1 MSVRLTASTV
11 ALGALV
17 FVVASG
23 YAGSSAAETFTY
35 NPAGTLKSGSGTG
48 HQTTKNWA
56 PGIRFPIKDAP
67 AYLNSQ
73 VYGNGGLYGPGGGQ
87 CDKANFSY
95 PWWDNY
101 CEKRSWTMPLCPSG
115 KGHQGQDMRATTCEK
130 NKWWAVATI
139 GGTITSIGTYTVY
152 LKGDDGRTH
161 RYGHLQKAS
170 LQVKVGSKV
179 SKGQLIGKVSNEFGG
194 TPTSVHLHF
203 DLIAYVSGIGTTY
216 VSPYNALVES
226 YKALIGQTTPTC
238 DAAACAA
245 KSGCGSW
252 SACGGFSDVCDET
265 GTRSRTC
272 TTYACSGGSCKG
284 SSKTETGTCS
294 VDTDGKEVAAWSA
307 WSTCGEFTDACDESG
322 SQSRSR
328 KVCKAGK
335 AIDEQQQQSCSVD
348 TDGKEVAAWS
358 AWSACAGFDHACD
371 SSGAQSRSRTVCES
385 GQAVSQS
392 EQQGCTLATDGKA
405 LGDWGPWSV
414 CAGFAEVCAEQGVQS
429 RSRPVCQ
436 GDAETLQSETQACSV
451 DKSGAEVEP
460 WGPWSVCLTGA
471 DPCVG
476 VRTRK
481 RKVCGEGAV
490 TVQSQSEPC
499 QGGDCGDVAGDVAG
513 APSGGA
519 DADAADAAGELTADG
534 VDGAVGTGD
543 GVSAV
548 GDGLGTED
556 PGVVLPQTTPSGC
569 SARAGSRPS
578 TPGAWWL
585 LALPLALVLRRRR
598 SSYSVS

>member
-1 MSVRLTASTV
+1 MSARLAAPV
-11 ALGALV
+11 LAAPALALGAIALAALALHAGPA
-17 FVVASG
+17 VAQ
-23 YAGSSAAETFTY
+23 TFTY

-48 HQTTKNWA
+48 HKTTKNWA

-73 VYGNGGLYGPGGGQ
+73 VYGNGGVYGPGGGQ

-130 NKWWAVATI
+130 NKWWTVATVS
-139 GGTITSIGTYTVY
+139 GTITSIGTYSVY

-161 RYGHLQKAS
+161 RYLHLQKAS

-226 YKALIGQTTPTC
+226 YKVLVGQTTPTC

-245 KSGCGSW
+245 KSSCEAW
-252 SACGGFSDVCDET
+252 SACGGFSDACDET

-284 SSKTETGTCS
+284 SSKTEAGTCS
-294 VDTDGKEVAAWSA
+294 
-307 WSTCGEFTDACDESG
+307 
-322 SQSRSR
+322 R
-328 KVCKAGK
+328 
-335 AIDEQQQQSCSVD
+335 D

-358 AWSACAGFDHACD
+358 AWSACAGFEHACD
-371 SSGAQSRSRTVCES
+371 SSGAQSRSRKVCKA
-385 GQAVSQS
+385 GKAVAQS
-392 EQQGCTLATDGKA
+392 EQQACTVATDGKA

-429 RSRPVCQ
+429 RSRPICQ
-436 GDAETLQSETQACSV
+436 GDVETLQSETQACSV

-460 WGPWSVCLTGA
+460 WGPWSVCLAGA

-499 QGGDCGDVAGDVAG
+499 QGGGCGADAGDAAG
-513 APSGGA
+513 DG
-519 DADAADAAGELTADG
+519 DADAADAAGEPA
-534 VDGAVGTGD
+534 VDGAGGAAGVGD

-548 GDGLGTED
+548 GDSLGAEG
-556 PGVVLPQTTPSGC
+556 PSVLPPPAAPSGC
-569 SARAGSRPS
+569 SASKGSGPS

-585 LALPLALVLRRRR
+585 LALPLALMVRRRR
-598 SSYSVS
+598 VGYSVS